1 VCSTKLLGTKDYLS
15 CSFEKLCP
23 KTRVTGNNLV

>member
-1 VCSTKLLGTKDYLS
+1 VCSTKLLGTKDYFP
-15 CSFEKLCP
+15 CSFEKIRP